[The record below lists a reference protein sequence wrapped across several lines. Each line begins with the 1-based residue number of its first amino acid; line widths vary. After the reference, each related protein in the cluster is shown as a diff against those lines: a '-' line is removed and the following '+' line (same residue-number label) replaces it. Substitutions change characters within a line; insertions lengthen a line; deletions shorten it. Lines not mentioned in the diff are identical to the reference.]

1 MGPLDSGPL
10 NPGHGTSG
18 ITNMGPPGSELLGE
32 STEVLNW
39 KNAQCE
45 PGLNVVLEKARRKI
59 LTVDMHNGE
68 KEEVVRIYN

>member
-1 MGPLDSGPL
+1 
-10 NPGHGTSG
+10 
-18 ITNMGPPGSELLGE
+18 MGPPGSELLGE

-45 PGLNVVLEKARRKI
+45 TGLNVVLEKARRKI
-59 LTVDMHNGE
+59 LTVDKHNGE